1 MLAWLAFMFCL
12 TVALCPVVG
21 VITSIVGRVVYY
33 MYTREEAGRDITM
46 GLFALGS
53 YLWCCIM
60 IAITITIT
68 IK

>member
-1 MLAWLAFMFCL
+1 MLSGLTFMLCL

-21 VITSIVGRVVYY
+21 AITSIVGRVVYY
-33 MYTREEAGRDITM
+33 IYTREEAGRDITM
-46 GLFALGS
+46 GLFTLGS